1 MLRKIKYLN
10 NIIEQDHR
18 FIKRKIKLMLGFD
31 SFETAEKTICGIELM
46 HIISKEQAEKFECVL
61 TEVEFINKIMGVV
74 A

>member
-1 MLRKIKYLN
+1 LSR
-10 NIIEQDHR
+10 IIVLLKER
-18 FIKRKIKLMLGFD
+18 SND

-46 HIISKEQAEKFECVL
+46 HMISKGQVEEIECVL